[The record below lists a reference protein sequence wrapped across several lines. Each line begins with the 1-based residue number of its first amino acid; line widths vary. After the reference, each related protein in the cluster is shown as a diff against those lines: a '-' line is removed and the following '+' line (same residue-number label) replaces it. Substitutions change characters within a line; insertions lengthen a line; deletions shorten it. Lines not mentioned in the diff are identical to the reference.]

1 MSQSNFE
8 QRQAAAAAYIGKE
21 GLDAILLEDTEGRRC
36 SSIRYLTG
44 LPQDGL
50 LFIFKSGRTVLVPW
64 DIIMAGKTATASRIL
79 PLTDFDRNPEKVV
92 KGVLSMENIGAGAK
106 IEISSRTPYPMFRKL
121 ESAVTGASLSCP
133 EKGVEHRIEESRA
146 CKDPGEIEYIRRAA
160 TITNEV
166 LDLLIGKVESGSI
179 TTELEAAMF
188 IEQAGRERGSEGTG
202 FETLAAGPSRSFG
215 IHAFPSYTRGPIG
228 GEGFSIIDFGFR
240 YNGYTSDVTVPI
252 VRGNLS
258 GKQEKMA
265 TLVQKT
271 HDAAVA
277 AAVPGACIRE
287 ICTMVDDTF
296 AGEGFSMPHSLG
308 HGIGLDAHEAPM
320 VSTRAEA
327 DAVLEPGMI
336 ITIEPGL
343 YAEDAGGI
351 RLENDVLITPGG
363 NEVLTRS
370 RIVRLR

>member
-1 MSQSNFE
+1 MSRNKYE
-8 QRQAAAAAYIGKE
+8 ARQAAAAALIDEE
-21 GLDAILLEDTEGRRC
+21 GLDAVLLEDTEGRRC

-50 LFIFKSGRTVLVPW
+50 LFIFRNGRTVLVPW
-64 DIIMAGKTATASRIL
+64 DIIMAGKTATASRIV
-79 PLTDFDRNPEKVV
+79 PLTDFDRKPEKAV
-92 KGVLSMENIGAGAK
+92 KGVLALEGAAAGAK
-106 IEISSRTPYPMFRKL
+106 VEVSPGTPYPVFQKL
-121 ESAVTGASLSCP
+121 KKAVTGATLSCP
-133 EKGVEHRIEESRA
+133 EKGIEHRIEESRA
-146 CKDPGEIEYIRRAA
+146 RKDPGEIEDIRRAA
-160 TITNEV
+160 SITSEV
-166 LDLLIGKVESGSI
+166 MDLLIRRIESGTI

-188 IEQAGRERGSEGTG
+188 LEQAGRERGSEGTG

-215 IHAFPSYTRGPIG
+215 IHAFPSYTGGPIG
-228 GEGFSIIDFGFR
+228 GDGFSIIDFGFR
-240 YNGYTSDVTVPI
+240 YNGYTSDVTVSI
-252 VRGNLS
+252 ARGRLS
-258 GKQEKMA
+258 AKQEKMA

-296 AGEGFSMPHSLG
+296 AGEGFFMPHSLG

-327 DAVLEPGMI
+327 EAVLEPGMI

-351 RLENDVLITPGG
+351 RP
-363 NEVLTRS
+363 
-370 RIVRLR
+370 